1 MKKVLYFLT
10 LGLALGFSSCSSD
23 DDVLTVDNA
32 NSALKN
38 SKSITSKTA
47 VTDPSIGTTTTLNLT
62 SSLLSSGTTTT
73 GGKYW
78 ENTYVSNTNL
88 SVDIF
93 TFSHTATSVGYNYWD
108 GFIVSNVNDITN
120 YGSGAGPGGSDG
132 WVPHQWGTMAGSGAG
147 TASTITPG
155 TPGTTGDPY
164 IVAYW
169 SSYLDPASPQGTTFS
184 ESSFSNWIKVGN
196 TGSYEVLGLKI
207 NIHPWPYYGC
217 LYGDGF
223 TQPFASGDHFE
234 LLIYG
239 VDDNGLITN
248 PITHTLADYTGSSLV
263 MPTGWVDVPASELAK
278 LGDVQYI
285 VFQMAS
291 TDSDP
296 MYGMNTAAYF
306 CLDKLSVKRSF

>member
-1 MKKVLYFLT
+1 MKKVVYFLT
-10 LGLALGFSSCSSD
+10 LGLMIGFSSCSSD
-23 DDVLTVDNA
+23 DDVLSSESSV
-32 NSALKN
+32 SGLKN
-38 SKSITSKTA
+38 TAKTAKIA
-47 VTDPSIGTTTTLNLT
+47 VTDPSVGTTTTLNLT
-62 SSLLSSGTTTT
+62 NALLSSGTTTT

-108 GFIVSNVNDITN
+108 GFIVSNVNDITD
-120 YGSGAGPGGSDG
+120 YGSGSGPGGSDG
-132 WVPHQWGTMAGSGAG
+132 WVPHQWGTMAGSGFG
-147 TASTITPG
+147 TSSTTTPG
-155 TPGTTGDPY
+155 TPGTSGDPF

-169 SSYLDPASPQGTTFS
+169 SSYLDPVAPQGSAFT
-184 ESSFSNWIKVGN
+184 ESGFSNWIKIGN
-196 TGSYEVLGLKI
+196 TGLYKVEGLKI

-223 TQPFASGDHFE
+223 AQPFISGDHFE

-239 VDDNGLITN
+239 VDENGVLTN
-248 PITHTLADYTGSSLV
+248 PVTQSLADYTGPSLV
-263 MPTGWVDVPASELAK
+263 MPTGWINVSAPKLSS
-278 LGDVQYI
+278 LGDVKYL

-296 MYGMNTAAYF
+296 IYGMNTAAYF
-306 CLDKLSVKRSF
+306 CLDKLSVKRVE

>member
-1 MKKVLYFLT
+1 MKKVVYFLT

-23 DDVLTVDNA
+23 DDVLSNESA
-32 NSALKN
+32 NSVVN
-38 SKSITSKTA
+38 SSSKTAKTA

-62 SSLLSSGTTTT
+62 SALLSSGTTTT

-88 SVDIF
+88 TVDIF
-93 TFSHTATSVGYNYWD
+93 KFSHTATSSGYNYWD
-108 GFIVSNVNDITN
+108 GFIISNVNDITD

-132 WVPHQWGTMAGSGAG
+132 WVPHQWGTMAGSGFG
-147 TASTITPG
+147 TAATTTAG
-155 TPGTTGDPY
+155 TPGTSGDPY

-169 SSYLDPASPQGTTFS
+169 SSYLDPVAPEGSTFS
-184 ESSFSNWIKVGN
+184 ESSFSNWIKIGN
-196 TGSYEVLGLKI
+196 TGIYKVEGLKI

-223 TQPFASGDHFE
+223 AQPFASGDHFE

-239 VDDNGLITN
+239 VDENGTITN
-248 PITHTLADYTGSSLV
+248 PVTQSLADYTGSSLV
-263 MPTGWVDVPASELAK
+263 MPTGWISVSASKLLA
-278 LGDVQYI
+278 LGNVQYL

-306 CLDKLSVKRSF
+306 CLDKLSVKRMY

>member
-1 MKKVLYFLT
+1 MKKAVYFLT
-10 LGLALGFSSCSSD
+10 LGLLLGFSSCSSD
-23 DDVLTVDNA
+23 DDVLSNEAAVSVLN
-32 NSALKN
+32 
-38 SKSITSKTA
+38 KSGSTAKTA

-78 ENTYVSNTNL
+78 QDTYTSNTNL
-88 SVDIF
+88 TVDIF
-93 TFSHTATSVGYNYWD
+93 KFSHSATSTGYNYWD

-120 YGSGAGPGGSDG
+120 YGAAGTGGSNN
-132 WVPHQWGTMAGSGAG
+132 WVAHQWGAMAGSGFG
-147 TASTITPG
+147 TSSTIAAG

-169 SSYLDPASPQGTTFS
+169 SSYMDPQSPEGTTFS
-184 ESSFSNWIKVGN
+184 EANFSNWIKIGD
-196 TGSYEVLGLKI
+196 TGLYQVQGLKI

-223 TQPFASGDHFE
+223 ARAFTSGDRFE

-239 VDDNGLITN
+239 VDQSGVITN
-248 PITHTLADYTGSSLV
+248 PIVHSLADYSGSSLV
-263 MPTGWVDVPASELAK
+263 MPTGWVNVNTTD
-278 LGDVQYI
+278 LGDLGNVKYLI
-285 VFQMAS
+285 FQMAS

-296 MYGMNTAAYF
+296 TYGINTAAYF
-306 CLDKLSVKRSF
+306 CLDKLSVKRVN

>member
-1 MKKVLYFLT
+1 MKKAVYFLT
-10 LGLALGFSSCSSD
+10 LGLMLGFASCSSD
-23 DDVLTVDNA
+23 DDVLSSENA
-32 NSALKN
+32 SALK
-38 SKSITSKTA
+38 SASAKTARTA

-62 SSLLSSGTTTT
+62 SSLLTNGTTTT

-108 GFIVSNVNDITN
+108 GFIVSNVNDITD

-132 WVPHQWGTMAGSGAG
+132 WVAHQWGTMAGSGFG
-147 TASTITPG
+147 TSSTIAAG

-169 SSYLDPASPQGTTFS
+169 SSYMDPASPQGTTFS
-184 ESSFSNWIKVGN
+184 ESSFSNWIKIGN
-196 TGSYEVLGLKI
+196 TGLYSVEGLKI

-217 LYGDGF
+217 LNGDGF
-223 TQPFASGDHFE
+223 AQPFASGDHFE

-239 VDDNGLITN
+239 VDENGTITN
-248 PITHTLADYTGSSLV
+248 PIEHSLADYTGSSLV
-263 MPTGWVDVPASELAK
+263 MPTGWINVSTTELAS
-278 LGDVQYI
+278 LGDVKYL

-296 MYGMNTAAYF
+296 IYGMNTAAYF
-306 CLDKLSVKRSF
+306 CLDKLSVKRVE

>member
-1 MKKVLYFLT
+1 MKKVVYFLT
-10 LGLALGFSSCSSD
+10 LGLMLGFSSCSSD
-23 DDVLTVDNA
+23 DEVLSNETVSTLN
-32 NSALKN
+32 NSG
-38 SKSITSKTA
+38 KTAKIA

-62 SSLLSSGTTTT
+62 SALLSSGTTTT

-88 SVDIF
+88 TVDIF
-93 TFSHTATSVGYNYWD
+93 KFSHTATSSGYNYWD

-120 YGSGAGPGGSDG
+120 YASGSGSGGSDG
-132 WVPHQWGTMAGSGAG
+132 WVPHQWGAMAGSGFG
-147 TASTITPG
+147 TSSTITPG

-169 SSYLDPASPQGTTFS
+169 SSYLDPQNPEGSTFS
-184 ESSFSNWIKVGN
+184 ESNFSNWIKIGN
-196 TGSYEVLGLKI
+196 TGLYEVKGLKI

-223 TQPFASGDHFE
+223 ARAFTSGDHFE

-239 VDDNGLITN
+239 VDEDGVISE
-248 PITHTLADYTGSSLV
+248 PITHSLANYTGSSLV
-263 MPTGWVDVPASELAK
+263 MPTGWVNVNTTNLHN
-278 LGDVQYI
+278 LGNVKYLI
-285 VFQMAS
+285 FQMAS

-296 MYGMNTAAYF
+296 MYGINTAAYF
-306 CLDKLSVKRSF
+306 CLDKLSVQRTN